1 MICELCGKR
10 QATVKL
16 VKITDEIKKEQ
27 LFCSTCAI
35 KMSGID
41 EESISDGMENLDFN
55 KLIDSFLNY
64 VNLDNENEEDLSE
77 KKCGNCGMTYEQ
89 INKEEIIGCN
99 KCYEVFEKE
108 IEMMIN
114 KTQGIKYHKNKNI
127 YKFISEKSDSKKELE
142 YQLEEAIKFEN
153 YEKAAFLR
161 DCLKTFDNKKEQ
173 INE

>member
-1 MICELCGKR
+1 MICELCGVR

-16 VKITDEIKKEQ
+16 VKITDGVKKER
-27 LFCSTCAI
+27 LFCSTCAV

-41 EESISDGMENLDFN
+41 DELISDGIKNFDFN

-64 VNLDNENEEDLSE
+64 VNLDNTNEDEISE

-99 KCYEVFEKE
+99 KCYEIFTRE

-114 KTQGIKYHKNKNI
+114 KVQGISYHKKKNI

-142 YQLEEAIKFEN
+142 YQLEEAIKLED

-161 DCLKTFDNKKEQ
+161 DYLKIFDDKKE
-173 INE
+173 